1 MLIDGYQRECMEREQ
16 ALKMEEL
23 KRYEEVNAPIERRTM
38 LSVADSNLEIA
49 VETNRRVNAI
59 VKFLTGKEQENVD
72 IGKPDSFDALLNTTN
87 EILDRTI
94 DKVTTIIELMGI

>member
-23 KRYEEVNAPIERRTM
+23 KRYEAVNVPIERRTM
-38 LSVADSNLEIA
+38 LSVAESNLEIA

-59 VKFLTGKEQENVD
+59 VNFLTGKEQENAD
-72 IGKPDSFDALLNTTN
+72 IGKPESFDALLNMTN
-87 EILDRTI
+87 EILNRTI
-94 DKVTTIIELMGI
+94 EKVSTIIELMGI